1 MKYQGNFSIIPVAI
15 LEHKDLTDK
24 AKLLYAQISSLTDK
38 EGYCWATNK
47 YLAEKHGCTSRAIQ
61 MRLSELAEHGFIRIE
76 QQDYKIADF
85 TRGPKK
91 NGSVC
96 TTEQMVV
103 SGSV

>member
-76 QQDYKIADF
+76 QQDNGQRFIYMGTTLNIGA
-85 TRGPKK
+85 KK
-91 NGSVC
+91 NAPPVKN
-96 TTEQMVV
+96 M
-103 SGSV
+103 